1 MENLRREIR
10 RILSLY
16 GFRPRR
22 KLGQNFMVDR
32 SLMERMADYAE
43 LGLKDRVLEVGAG
56 LGFLT
61 EVLAEKAGEVLA
73 VESDRRLYQY
83 LTRKFSGKSNV
94 RLLFGDFLKLRV
106 EGQYDKVV
114 SNPPYS
120 ISSQL
125 IFKILESPF
134 KVAVLTLQKEFAE
147 RIMARPGSRNYGRLT
162 VMVDF
167 RAEAEILE
175 KVSREAF
182 YPEPEVDS
190 VIVRLKPKIKPPY
203 EVENLEFFSET
214 VKLLFT
220 QRRRKLGRALQ
231 TLAKLKPEIGLKK
244 PFNNIPYVERR
255 VFTLTPEEFAEVAN
269 VLWRLKS

>member
-43 LGLKDRVLEVGAG
+43 LGFKDRVLEVGAG

-61 EVLAEKAGEVLA
+61 EVLAEKTGEVLA

-162 VMVDF
+162 VMIDF

-175 KVSREAF
+175 KVGREAF